1 MKKILLIEENK
12 VVSSSLKFLLDNSG
26 YTIKTAK
33 DGKEGLSILSADY
46 FDLTI
51 IELRLPIINGTMLI
65 NMISESPFL
74 KKRAN
79 KIFVMTSNSTEE
91 MLEQMF
97 ELGADDYLK
106 KPFSATEFLMR
117 TKKLLN

>member
-12 VVSSSLKFLLDNSG
+12 VIASSLKFILENSG

-33 DGKEGLSILSADY
+33 DGKEGLRILSAGY

-51 IELRLPIINGTMLI
+51 LELKLPVINGAMLM
-65 NMISESPFL
+65 NMISESIFL
-74 KKRAN
+74 RKRAN

-97 ELGADDYLK
+97 EMGADDYLT
-106 KPFSATEFLMR
+106 KPFSATEFLVR

>member
-33 DGKEGLSILSADY
+33 DGKEGLRILSDDY

-51 IELRLPIINGTMLI
+51 IELKLPVINGTMLI
-65 NMISESPFL
+65 SMISESPFL

-97 ELGADDYLK
+97 EMGADDYLK